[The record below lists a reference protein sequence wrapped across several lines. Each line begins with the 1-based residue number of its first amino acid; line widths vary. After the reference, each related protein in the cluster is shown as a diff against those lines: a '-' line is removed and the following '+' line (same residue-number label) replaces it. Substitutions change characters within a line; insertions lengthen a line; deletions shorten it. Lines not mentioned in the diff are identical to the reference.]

1 MTVAGYHHLIAL
13 QGAGEHIAV
22 RASIEGLDVA
32 AAQGRTLP
40 ADLDQPA
47 VVVVQHVIPGGGLPR
62 EAAAAVRIVATGES
76 HLVAVVDGRHADVG
90 EQQGGRE
97 PHPLLVFPQQV
108 EEAGGVVAVQ
118 QVELG

>member
-13 QGAGEHIAV
+13 QGAGKHIAV

-32 AAQGRTLP
+32 AAQGWTLP

-47 VVVVQHVIPGGGLPR
+47 VMVVQHVIPGGGLPR
-62 EAAAAVRIVATGES
+62 EAATAVRIVAAREP
-76 HLVAVVDGRHADVG
+76 HFIAVVDGRHADIG

-108 EEAGGVVAVQ
+108 EETGCVVAVQ
-118 QVELG
+118 